1 MKLSCFGRLSRTVL
15 PVTLLVVSFLNSGGA
30 RAFGNHDYGLAPGQT
45 WVQAESQSGNGR
57 ISAPVRYTS
66 KGPQIRLPGGNWI
79 YCDHT
84 CSETLRLATVDFWQ
98 SQQADRDNGDGGCGL
113 ITCRLRFNFSY

>member
-1 MKLSCFGRLSRTVL
+1 MKLFPKSLTGLASVACSAVVGLLSLTGAAEAFGRH
-15 PVTLLVVSFLNSGGA
+15 N
-30 RAFGNHDYGLAPGQT
+30 YGLAPGQT
-45 WVQAESQSGNGR
+45 WVHAESHYGSGR
-57 ISAPVRYTS
+57 ISAPIRYNS

-98 SQQADRDNGDGGCGL
+98 SQAANHDDGDGGCGL
-113 ITCRLRFNFSY
+113 ITCRLNFRLNY